1 MALKRINKELQD
13 LGRDPPANCS
23 AGPVGD
29 DLFHWQATIMG
40 PEDSPYA
47 GGVYFLNI
55 YFPADYPFKPPKV
68 NFTTRIYHC
77 NINANGGICLD
88 ILKDQWSPAL
98 TISKVL
104 LSICRCSRT
113 PTRTTRWCLKSR
125 KFIEQTARAT
135 MHCSRMDRQA
145 ISALYMSDMADL
157 IWCRAECWLYKCSTC
172 DPRKEKT
179 LCFNCSKLWHSRG
192 FARSHQLT
200 SIYGETRSFLDWEP
214 LQLNGVANNISRVTA
229 ETNPA
234 ESGYSVTANGNRV
247 QEVVANGVEDSK
259 PAATTTEKTNPEGPV
274 TVKEEKE
281 ESKQEDEEKENEP
294 MEEEYEFEVVEES
307 VDSGEDAEAMSVEQ
321 DGEPEE
327 ARDPSAEG
335 TPAARANST
344 SESVSIAENAA
355 PRVEQQLE
363 SNVDEEKK
371 KALTSSQASTPP
383 ASAPATNSP
392 IPAPAE
398 ASSVAIFL
406 SSESAHVSSSAQ
418 ASASTDAVSVSASTP
433 SAPTPAPVSS
443 ASASVNPP
451 TTAATSAAQSR
462 TRTTPQVKPVDLEK
476 LLRWFPTTDH
486 ALMEMLATRI
496 EAALV
501 IEDALICARIGKCEE
516 PACRSALLHYE
527 HCKRDEVCGAPKC
540 TEISVTYRHRRACS
554 SKDTA
559 PPVDGKTFVC
569 PFCIRIRQRR
579 TLGICAALDH
589 LISDQRRALQGAHS
603 EATRNFCKQSI
614 NRWTERKQP
623 LRAESDRLNQLAR
636 ESSAPIFN
644 FPKYKWHFSDNVF
657 IKREPAPLEAN
668 EGATTE
674 ESTTES
680 STDGSNIL
688 NQGPTER
695 SSETHG
701 NGDYSH
707 IQWGSHTWDRHFNAD
722 FINQLLRAKSEG
734 GENREMAQREFDG
747 VMELGESC
755 EYCLRMEERQLI
767 RAVDFMEA
775 EQPEAEAKVQKI
787 INDITASFTNHR
799 PDEREQEMIQL
810 EDELDQ
816 AETNKQELLEKLGA
830 RRNELRKVR
839 RSMDNRG
846 ISALNSR
853 RLPVHFTKTRRSEGS
868 GSNKKRRLA
877 DSNEYKTSS

>member
-40 PEDSPYA
+40 PEDSP
-47 GGVYFLNI
+47 
-55 YFPADYPFKPPKV
+55 
-68 NFTTRIYHC
+68 
-77 NINANGGICLD
+77 
-88 ILKDQWSPAL
+88 
-98 TISKVL
+98 
-104 LSICRCSRT
+104 
-113 PTRTTRWCLKSR
+113 
-125 KFIEQTARAT
+125 
-135 MHCSRMDRQA
+135 
-145 ISALYMSDMADL
+145 
-157 IWCRAECWLYKCSTC
+157 WCRAECWLYKCSTC

-200 SIYGETRSFLDWEP
+200 SIYGETRSFLDWES
-214 LQLNGVANNISRVTA
+214 LQLNG
-229 ETNPA
+229 
-234 ESGYSVTANGNRV
+234 
-247 QEVVANGVEDSK
+247 
-259 PAATTTEKTNPEGPV
+259 
-274 TVKEEKE
+274 
-281 ESKQEDEEKENEP
+281 QEDEEKENEP

-307 VDSGEDAEAMSVEQ
+307 VGSGEDAEAMSVEQ
-321 DGEPEE
+321 DGELEE

-335 TPAARANST
+335 TPA
-344 SESVSIAENAA
+344 
-355 PRVEQQLE
+355 
-363 SNVDEEKK
+363 
-371 KALTSSQASTPP
+371 
-383 ASAPATNSP
+383 
-392 IPAPAE
+392 
-398 ASSVAIFL
+398 
-406 SSESAHVSSSAQ
+406 
-418 ASASTDAVSVSASTP
+418 
-433 SAPTPAPVSS
+433 
-443 ASASVNPP
+443 
-451 TTAATSAAQSR
+451 
-462 TRTTPQVKPVDLEK
+462 
-476 LLRWFPTTDH
+476 
-486 ALMEMLATRI
+486 
-496 EAALV
+496 
-501 IEDALICARIGKCEE
+501 
-516 PACRSALLHYE
+516 
-527 HCKRDEVCGAPKC
+527 
-540 TEISVTYRHRRACS
+540 
-554 SKDTA
+554 
-559 PPVDGKTFVC
+559 
-569 PFCIRIRQRR
+569 
-579 TLGICAALDH
+579 
-589 LISDQRRALQGAHS
+589 
-603 EATRNFCKQSI
+603 SI

-674 ESTTES
+674 QSTTES

-695 SSETHG
+695 SSETHDEEENTHQSLDTLEDSIPG
-701 NGDYSH
+701 
-707 IQWGSHTWDRHFNAD
+707 TATFNAD

-747 VMELGESC
+747 VMELGYAIVDASFCAPSKAQRCLLNCKSILDHLQHHLDLQVCNKPMCGAVEHHFAHLSECKAHYESESC

>member
-40 PEDSPYA
+40 PEDSPPRA
-47 GGVYFLNI
+47 
-55 YFPADYPFKPPKV
+55 P
-68 NFTTRIYHC
+68 
-77 NINANGGICLD
+77 
-88 ILKDQWSPAL
+88 
-98 TISKVL
+98 
-104 LSICRCSRT
+104 RC
-113 PTRTTRWCLKSR
+113 
-125 KFIEQTARAT
+125 
-135 MHCSRMDRQA
+135 HCSRMDRQA

-307 VDSGEDAEAMSVEQ
+307 VDSGEDAEAMS
-321 DGEPEE
+321 
-327 ARDPSAEG
+327 
-335 TPAARANST
+335 
-344 SESVSIAENAA
+344 
-355 PRVEQQLE
+355 
-363 SNVDEEKK
+363 
-371 KALTSSQASTPP
+371 
-383 ASAPATNSP
+383 
-392 IPAPAE
+392 
-398 ASSVAIFL
+398 
-406 SSESAHVSSSAQ
+406 
-418 ASASTDAVSVSASTP
+418 
-433 SAPTPAPVSS
+433 
-443 ASASVNPP
+443 
-451 TTAATSAAQSR
+451 
-462 TRTTPQVKPVDLEK
+462 
-476 LLRWFPTTDH
+476 
-486 ALMEMLATRI
+486 
-496 EAALV
+496 
-501 IEDALICARIGKCEE
+501 
-516 PACRSALLHYE
+516 
-527 HCKRDEVCGAPKC
+527 
-540 TEISVTYRHRRACS
+540 
-554 SKDTA
+554 
-559 PPVDGKTFVC
+559 
-569 PFCIRIRQRR
+569 
-579 TLGICAALDH
+579 
-589 LISDQRRALQGAHS
+589 
-603 EATRNFCKQSI
+603 SI

-636 ESSAPIFN
+636 ESSAQIFN

-668 EGATTE
+668 EGATTG

-695 SSETHG
+695 SSETHDEEENTHQSLDTLEDSIPG
-701 NGDYSH
+701 TAN
-707 IQWGSHTWDRHFNAD
+707 FNAD

-747 VMELGESC
+747 VMELGYAIVDASFCAPSKAQRCLLNCKSILDHLQHHLDLQVCNKPMCGAVEHHFAHLSECKAHYESESC

-846 ISALNSR
+846 ISASNSR

>member
-1 MALKRINKELQD
+1 MVD
-13 LGRDPPANCS
+13 SFCS
-23 AGPVGD
+23 
-29 DLFHWQATIMG
+29 
-40 PEDSPYA
+40 
-47 GGVYFLNI
+47 
-55 YFPADYPFKPPKV
+55 
-68 NFTTRIYHC
+68 
-77 NINANGGICLD
+77 
-88 ILKDQWSPAL
+88 
-98 TISKVL
+98 
-104 LSICRCSRT
+104 
-113 PTRTTRWCLKSR
+113 
-125 KFIEQTARAT
+125 
-135 MHCSRMDRQA
+135 
-145 ISALYMSDMADL
+145 
-157 IWCRAECWLYKCSTC
+157 WCRAECWLYKCSTC

-192 FARSHQLT
+192 SARSHQLT

-247 QEVVANGVEDSK
+247 QEVVANGVEGSK

-321 DGEPEE
+321 DGELEE

-344 SESVSIAENAA
+344 SESVSIAEDAA

-371 KALTSSQASTPP
+371 KALSSSQASTPP

-433 SAPTPAPVSS
+433 SAPSPAPVSS

-486 ALMEMLATRI
+486 ALTGMLATRI

-559 PPVDGKTFVC
+559 PPIDGKTFVC

-579 TLGICAALDH
+579 TLGICTALDH

-603 EATRNFCKQSI
+603 EATRNFCLQSI

-674 ESTTES
+674 QSTTES

-695 SSETHG
+695 SSETHDEEENTHQSLDTLEDSIPG
-701 NGDYSH
+701 TAN
-707 IQWGSHTWDRHFNAD
+707 FNAD

-747 VMELGESC
+747 VMELGYAIVDASFCAPSKAQRCLLNCKSILDHLQHHLDLQVCNKPMCGAVEHHFAHLSECKAHYESESC

-846 ISALNSR
+846 ISASNSR
-853 RLPVHFTKTRRSEGS
+853 RLPVHFTKARRSEGS